1 MKIQIS
7 DVKGVLSKEPGI
19 SLYYQVE
26 KYLSDKIR
34 SGEWRV
40 GDQIPTEQ
48 ELSEKL
54 KVSRATVRQAFQ
66 QLAQKGMLERK
77 HGAGTFVAS
86 PAQPEEF
93 ISLTYPKELGGRH
106 LLIDNHLE
114 PCTSYMSQYLGVP
127 VGTIVGVNRQLRV
140 FDDDTIA
147 AIENRYVNLEFGSL
161 PEDAETMG
169 TFAEYMRQ
177 RLKVDFTCVR
187 SILEPVLLTEEEAK
201 LLKEKKGDPALM
213 VIRVYC
219 TYQDKPVYVTKNI
232 TRASICKYLIIR

>member
-77 HGAGTFVAS
+77 HGEAHLW
-86 PAQPEEF
+86 PARL
-93 ISLTYPKELGGRH
+93 SR
-106 LLIDNHLE
+106 
-114 PCTSYMSQYLGVP
+114 
-127 VGTIVGVNRQLRV
+127 R
-140 FDDDTIA
+140 
-147 AIENRYVNLEFGSL
+147 NLSH
-161 PEDAETMG
+161 
-169 TFAEYMRQ
+169 
-177 RLKVDFTCVR
+177 
-187 SILEPVLLTEEEAK
+187 
-201 LLKEKKGDPALM
+201 
-213 VIRVYC
+213 
-219 TYQDKPVYVTKNI
+219 
-232 TRASICKYLIIR
+232 